1 MLCCNQ
7 QNEEA
12 INKQRSHNP
21 KKIEREII
29 RKIKTNYLLVYNLDT
44 GYIKSYF
51 SLS

>member
-1 MLCCNQ
+1 MKKQLISR
-7 QNEEA
+7 EA
-12 INKQRSHNP
+12 ITQ
-21 KKIEREII
+21 KKLKREII